1 MAKKDAG
8 VFQMKNGKWAYRF
21 KMVVDGKE
29 ISRRKTTDE
38 HGNKL
43 LNKTE
48 AIKAREAAMVAA
60 RTERK
65 RQIKITRRTFGEV
78 FLEYREIG
86 CKGKAYKTMLKQDS
100 LWKNHFSKRWGKRF
114 VDDISAAEANDYLAE
129 LYFECEYSYQYV
141 EGFLKIFYLVFGQAY
156 SRNYLDIDAYNK
168 LCVNKNTK
176 IQMPK
181 MRVGDEKE
189 TIVAFSRSELALLDE
204 YFDGTNAETSYLLG
218 KYCGLRINETYGLK
232 WDHVDLVNGTITI
245 DRQMQYQDGVIK
257 LIPPK
262 TRNARRTI
270 YLCDRMRAHLEKE
283 FQKRQEAETTNA
295 IQRRQN
301 QSLIE
306 DLDGSLLSCTELVN
320 CLPNGKIQTNNS
332 MKYHSM
338 LLHQRGVNFK
348 YHYLRHTYGTYM
360 ADMNT
365 PMHLLCN
372 QMGHGHIN
380 VTQRYYLAVSKTGI
394 EMLRDNLNQL

>member
-1 MAKKDAG
+1 
-8 VFQMKNGKWAYRF
+8 
-21 KMVVDGKE
+21 
-29 ISRRKTTDE
+29 
-38 HGNKL
+38 
-43 LNKTE
+43 
-48 AIKAREAAMVAA
+48 MVAA

-189 TIVAFSRSELALLDE
+189 TIVAFSRSELALLD
-204 YFDGTNAETSYLLG
+204 
-218 KYCGLRINETYGLK
+218 
-232 WDHVDLVNGTITI
+232 
-245 DRQMQYQDGVIK
+245 
-257 LIPPK
+257 
-262 TRNARRTI
+262 
-270 YLCDRMRAHLEKE
+270 
-283 FQKRQEAETTNA
+283 
-295 IQRRQN
+295 
-301 QSLIE
+301 
-306 DLDGSLLSCTELVN
+306 
-320 CLPNGKIQTNNS
+320 
-332 MKYHSM
+332 
-338 LLHQRGVNFK
+338 
-348 YHYLRHTYGTYM
+348 
-360 ADMNT
+360 
-365 PMHLLCN
+365 
-372 QMGHGHIN
+372 
-380 VTQRYYLAVSKTGI
+380 
-394 EMLRDNLNQL
+394 